1 MIKSLIKVAQILIG
15 DNLLIH
21 GAIRLELHL
30 IHGMMRQHIS
40 IELSKEIMEII

>member
-21 GAIRLELHL
+21 GVIRLVLHL
-30 IHGMMRQHIS
+30 THGMMKQHILQV
-40 IELSKEIMEII
+40 LSQEIMEI